1 MFKKI
6 ELNGNP
12 HIGIFCRTNDEIAF
26 TPRIPK
32 KIKKEIGEALNVKIK
47 EISIGGGS
55 IIGSLLAMNSNGAIV
70 ANFIGD
76 EERKMIERFFEV
88 TALEDRFNAAGNNI
102 LVNDGGALVHP
113 GIKEKMVKKIEK
125 TLGVPVYRGT
135 ISKMGTVGMAAVAT
149 NKGVLCHPKIDDG
162 EKEQLHSIF
171 KVPVEIG
178 TVSHGMAY
186 IGAGLIANVHGAVT
200 SPHTTGIELGRM
212 EEALD
217 LIK

>member
-12 HIGIFCRTNDEIAF
+12 HIGIFCRTNDKIAF
-26 TPRIPK
+26 TCRIPK

-55 IIGSLLAMNSNGAIV
+55 IIGSLLAMNSNGAIA

-76 EERKMIERFFEV
+76 EERKMIERFLEV
-88 TALEDRFNAAGNNI
+88 TTLEDRFNAAGNNI

-125 TLGVPVYRGT
+125 TLEVPVYRGT

-162 EKEQLHSIF
+162 EKERLHSTF

-178 TVSHGMAY
+178 TVSHGMAS